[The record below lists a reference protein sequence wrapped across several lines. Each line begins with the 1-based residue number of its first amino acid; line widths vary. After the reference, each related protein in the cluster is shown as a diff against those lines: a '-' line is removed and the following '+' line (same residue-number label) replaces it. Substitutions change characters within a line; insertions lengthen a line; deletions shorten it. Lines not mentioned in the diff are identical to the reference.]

1 MTNNSSLESRL
12 TELEISMEGDNNVK
26 ETCVLKRRLIEI
38 IKSHYGMFDEWDE
51 WTVDFFVENGK
62 FTGFKRIRPLKES
75 YEKTQPRWLLTH
87 ILLHYYGRDLDRR
100 GAQIQYVIK
109 NKELIGYKF
118 IQTLPRK
125 EHVS

>member
-1 MTNNSSLESRL
+1 MAIHSSAESKL
-12 TELEISMEGDNNVK
+12 TELETQMEENTNVIEK
-26 ETCVLKRRLIEI
+26 CVLKSRLIDI

-51 WTVDFFVENGK
+51 WTVDFYVENGK
-62 FTGFKRIRPLKES
+62 FTGFKRVRPFKES
-75 YEKTQPRWLLTH
+75 YEKIQPRWLLTH

-118 IQTLPRK
+118 LQPSSGK
-125 EHVS
+125 ENAS